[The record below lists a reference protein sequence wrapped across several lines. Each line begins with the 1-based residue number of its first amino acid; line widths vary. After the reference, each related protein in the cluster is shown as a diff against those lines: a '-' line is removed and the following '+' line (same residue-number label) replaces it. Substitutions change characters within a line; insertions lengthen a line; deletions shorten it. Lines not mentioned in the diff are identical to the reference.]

1 MPKIKPVAKSETFT
15 TLNMLAFKK
24 GETNDCGVKA
34 IALAGGCTYESAHAM
49 AAVRGRKAKKGMWRS
64 DIISCIRECGK
75 TLTRID
81 PREIIATYPGVH
93 GRVLKSITTHHP
105 RRFAKVW
112 PKGTF
117 ILFQSGHVSV
127 VIDGTLHD
135 WAVNKAKIV
144 TEIYRVD

>member
-1 MPKIKPVAKSETFT
+1 MPKVKPIAKSETFNA
-15 TLNMLAFKK
+15 LNTVAFLK

-34 IALAGGCTYESAHAM
+34 ISLAGRIPYDQAHAM
-49 AAVRGRKAKKGMWRS
+49 AAAKGRKAKACMWRS
-64 DIISCIRECGK
+64 DIKACIEATGK
-75 TLTRID
+75 KLTRID

-117 ILFQSGHVSV
+117 LLFQSGHVSV

-135 WAVNKAKIV
+135 WAVNNAKIV